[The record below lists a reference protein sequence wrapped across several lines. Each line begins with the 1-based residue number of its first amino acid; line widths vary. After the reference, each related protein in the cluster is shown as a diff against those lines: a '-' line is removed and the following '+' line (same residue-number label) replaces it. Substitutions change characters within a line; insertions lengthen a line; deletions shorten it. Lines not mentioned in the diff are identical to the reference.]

1 MLARF
6 GAEVRASLGNGTLE
20 CAERDAGGE
29 AAERAREAAE
39 LAAGLAARRDELAAR
54 LARFR
59 QVRQMMASW
68 LPVLG
73 FCVLLGCKYTSMLCV
88 EAKSRY
94 VVGNRLPQCMLHKSW
109 SLHSNRVKSSLFS
122 CQ

>member
-59 QVRQMMASW
+59 QVRQMMATGCLSLGSACSW
-68 LPVLG
+68 DANIRVCFVWRQRAGMLWAT
-73 FCVLLGCKYTSMLCV
+73 GCPSACSTSPGVCTAI
-88 EAKSRY
+88 E
-94 VVGNRLPQCMLHKSW
+94 
-109 SLHSNRVKSSLFS
+109 
-122 CQ
+122 